1 MLRGNLYIGRGHL
14 FFFLSRAVD
23 SNNKRLGHP
32 ACVVVRF
39 WKGKLAG
46 SLWKKDTLRRMRNVL
61 LELTSVTVFLES
73 CNEVNN
79 ATRRLKLNVFFMW
92 KKELTIW
99 NDAGPHNRRTNANVC
114 LDKPRSNVRS
124 NNSITVLVWLL
135 SNMFETTVFRISWPN
150 RPETRLAGKKYK
162 NSWIVHFW
170 NDLESC
176 PSWPFF
182 CLAVDGLA
190 FELDY
195 WLRIC
200 EDCDLCFVAIV
211 LLFYNYCVAIPL
223 WEIRACPIEKQWEWR
238 KGNSRLFIY
247 V

>member
-1 MLRGNLYIGRGHL
+1 MRSSTFLKRKVGGQSLKKRHTPTNEECITGADIGDRVFGVLQWSQQHN
-14 FFFLSRAVD
+14 SSA
-23 SNNKRLGHP
+23 KTK
-32 ACVVVRF
+32 CVF
-39 WKGKLAG
+39 
-46 SLWKKDTLRRMRNVL
+46 LWKKQP
-61 LELTSVTVFLES
+61 
-73 CNEVNN
+73 
-79 ATRRLKLNVFFMW
+79 
-92 KKELTIW
+92 TIW
-99 NDAGPHNRRTNANVC
+99 NEAGSHNRRTNANVC

-150 RPETRLAGKKYK
+150 RSETRLAGKKYK